1 MLGSGLHFEPVAC
14 AGSIEA
20 RPLTGAFHDY
30 TIRLASDR
38 PPYAWLAGSLQMTTP
53 GIFRILEITAAVL
66 LTTLLFA
73 ATNADLAAAGW
84 LRGDRAHAYRVVF
97 AVSVWLVAAALFAS
111 PRMGIGRRTFLGA
124 LGGYVASA
132 FAQFVVV
139 PLIENRAIASPIY
152 ESVVRFGIA
161 PMFLAPLAT
170 LGWAAGALVLLS
182 ASGAD
187 ALRRRL
193 LHQLE

>member
-1 MLGSGLHFEPVAC
+1 MVSCISANDD
-14 AGSIEA
+14 A
-20 RPLTGAFHDY
+20 RHLSDFRNHRGGAADN
-30 TIRLASDR
+30 
-38 PPYAWLAGSLQMTTP
+38 
-53 GIFRILEITAAVL
+53 AAL
-66 LTTLLFA
+66 CG
-73 ATNADLAAAGW
+73 NKRGLAAAGW

-132 FAQFVVV
+132 FAQFVVC
-139 PLIENRAIASPIY
+139 PLIENRAIASPLY

-170 LGWAAGALVLLS
+170 LGWAAGALMLLS